1 MKLRYG
7 GYRTPAA
14 QVKPRTSANAAASPM
29 MKQQMMIS
37 LGGKT
42 RYAAPRGEDR
52 PTDNLLLRGPMTMLT
67 VPEEFLLLTLKDE
80 DGGFVDIPL
89 EYQRAGFVGAA
100 IMELALQGRLDND
113 LSRVWVVDKTP
124 TGDSS
129 LDPVLARLSAPGFD
143 PSADNLV
150 NQLIELGDP
159 VREQALKRLCD
170 KKILVETEG
179 RLLWFLKT
187 RRYPA
192 IGGKEMREVKLRL
205 LEVLLRDGLPDPRD
219 CCLMSLAE
227 TCGIIRQIVPQSEL
241 KLARER
247 VAKFSKMELIG
258 QNVNHY
264 IEIFERA
271 MALATPAHM

>member
-1 MKLRYG
+1 
-7 GYRTPAA
+7 
-14 QVKPRTSANAAASPM
+14 
-29 MKQQMMIS
+29 
-37 LGGKT
+37 
-42 RYAAPRGEDR
+42 
-52 PTDNLLLRGPMTMLT
+52 MLT

-113 LSRVWVVDKTP
+113 LNRVWVVDKTP

-129 LDPVLARLSAPGFD
+129 LDPLLAKLSAPNFD
-143 PSADNLV
+143 SSAENLI
-150 NQLIELGDP
+150 NQLIELGDQ

-192 IGGKEMREVKLRL
+192 IDGKEMREVKLRL

-219 CCLMSLAE
+219 VCLMSLAE

-247 VAKFSKMELIG
+247 IAKFSKMELIG

>member
-1 MKLRYG
+1 
-7 GYRTPAA
+7 
-14 QVKPRTSANAAASPM
+14 
-29 MKQQMMIS
+29 
-37 LGGKT
+37 
-42 RYAAPRGEDR
+42 
-52 PTDNLLLRGPMTMLT
+52 MLT

-100 IMELALQGRLDND
+100 IMELGLVGRLDSD
-113 LSRVWVVDKTP
+113 LDRIWVVDKTP
-124 TGDSS
+124 TGNSS
-129 LDPVLARLSAPGFD
+129 LDPVLAKLSAPDFD
-143 PSADNLV
+143 HNAENLI
-150 NQLIELGDP
+150 NQLIELGDT
-159 VREQALKRLCD
+159 VREQSLARLCD

-179 RLLWFLKT
+179 RLLWVLKT

-192 IGGKEMREVKLRL
+192 IDGREIREVKLRL

-219 CCLMSLAE
+219 VCLMSLAE
-227 TCGIIRQIVPQSEL
+227 TCGIIRQIVPASEL

-247 VAKFSKMELIG
+247 IATFSKMELIG

-271 MALATPAHM
+271 MAMATPAHM

>member
-1 MKLRYG
+1 
-7 GYRTPAA
+7 
-14 QVKPRTSANAAASPM
+14 
-29 MKQQMMIS
+29 
-37 LGGKT
+37 
-42 RYAAPRGEDR
+42 
-52 PTDNLLLRGPMTMLT
+52 MLT

-100 IMELALQGRLDND
+100 IMELAIEGRFNEDVR
-113 LSRVWVVDKTP
+113 RVWVVNKTP
-124 TGDSS
+124 TGNAS
-129 LDPVLARLSAPGFD
+129 LDPVLARLSAPDFD
-143 PSADNLV
+143 TSTDNLI
-150 NQLIELGDP
+150 NQLIDLGDT
-159 VREQALKRLCD
+159 VREESLKRLCE
-170 KKILVETEG
+170 KKVLVETEG

-192 IGGKEMREVKLRL
+192 VDGKEMREVKLRL
-205 LEVLLRDGLPDPRD
+205 LEVLLRDGQPSPRD

-227 TCGIIRQIVPQSEL
+227 TCGILRQIVPQSEL
-241 KLARER
+241 KLAHER
-247 VAKFSKMELIG
+247 IASFSKMDLIG